1 VLHVLRLQELNLMS
15 NNIGEASIETLGTAL
30 ALQPRCRVVITNE
43 LIERIARVRR
53 DNLKLAR

>member
-1 VLHVLRLQELNLMS
+1 LRLQELNLMS

-30 ALQPRCRVVITNE
+30 ALQPRCRVIITNE